1 MASPCASALSFLLLL
16 LAAPALLPGSQQF
29 AHTSNVPA
37 AVTSPVLAWPPVP
50 APQPV
55 SLDWLPINISATAP
69 RRGPITHFIQ
79 RAGTQFVVASAA
91 NTPGAAPDSCDAF
104 NFVGVNAFWLML
116 RAADPQGRSD
126 VLHVLDSA
134 AAMGLTVLRTWA
146 FADGTA
152 TWRAL
157 QRSPGVY
164 DESTFQGLDFV
175 IHQAGLRGMRVLL
188 AFGNAWQ
195 HYGGV
200 DQYNQWSFEA
210 GHGKCNGQLAC
221 RDDFWRDSYATG
233 LYKNHIRAVLLRV
246 NTFSGRVYRDDPT
259 LFGFDLMNEPRS
271 TADLYI
277 TQRKAA
283 TGPVYNLTFNNGS
296 AAQDWIAD
304 VAAWTKAI
312 DPVHLLTVGSE
323 GFFGP
328 STPLYQ
334 YANPGP
340 WASLLGV
347 DFVANH
353 HVKGIDFASTHI
365 YVDQWFCTEKGAT
378 QAGQLGFFNDW
389 VKAHIQAAEEELQMP
404 LVLEEFGARLDT
416 GQRAMLY
423 QAAFDAFAASAQRRG
438 AGGGVMFWCGP
449 TPEGSLTA
457 PRADLIPALRVL
469 STSGTCI
476 TRATRRWTCTAGGTA
491 TLCRQLPTT
500 RRRCSA
506 WLLPTR
512 AASRTSTPRPGAPAC
527 ASGRRQSRSAMA
539 AAASRRACNSAQ
551 CPGHASPASPRM

>member
-1 MASPCASALSFLLLL
+1 MGAVSSQASHHLIAVSGHVPFQEGPRHTHQPRRWAHFRHVAPGLPALAHGGPLLRLSCSKAAMGSPRGAAASLLLVFL
-16 LAAPALLPGSQQF
+16 ALLSPGTQLVTHASD
-29 AHTSNVPA
+29 VPA
-37 AVTSPVLAWPPVP
+37 AVTSPVLAWPPVA
-50 APQPV
+50 APQPLF
-55 SLDWLPINISATAP
+55 LDWLPVNITASAP
-69 RRGPITHFIQ
+69 RPGPITHFIQ

-91 NTPGAAPDSCDAF
+91 NTPGAAQDSCDVF

-116 RAADPQGRSD
+116 RAADPLGRGD

-195 HYGGV
+195 HYGGI

-210 GHGKCNGQLAC
+210 GAGKCNGQLAC
-221 RDDFWRDSYATG
+221 RDDFWRDSYAAE

-296 AAQDWIAD
+296 AAQDWLAD
-304 VAAWTKAI
+304 MAAWTKSL

-328 STPLYQ
+328 TTPLYQ

-353 HVKGIDFASTHI
+353 KAKGIDFASTHI

-378 QAGQLGFFNDW
+378 SAGQLAFFNDW
-389 VKAHIQAAEEELQMP
+389 LEAHIQAAEEELQMP

-416 GQRAMLY
+416 GQRGMLY

-438 AGGGVMFWCGP
+438 AAGGVMFWC
-449 TPEGSLTA
+449 
-457 PRADLIPALRVL
+457 VFCL
-469 STSGTCI
+469 SHPPGLSH
-476 TRATRRWTCTAGGTA
+476 
-491 TLCRQLPTT
+491 L
-500 RRRCSA
+500 
-506 WLLPTR
+506 
-512 AASRTSTPRPGAPAC
+512 AAC
-527 ASGRRQSRSAMA
+527 
-539 AAASRRACNSAQ
+539 
-551 CPGHASPASPRM
+551 